1 MSSYLGPGGDE
12 FFCLL
17 NNVLQTNFYFT
28 CLKPDPM
35 TKNCTT
41 YLGAENNENHLE
53 LMSVFGDAFH
63 LQGKLGVTVGI
74 LIEGSIVRDLC
85 LKIVCYQIKFF

>member
-1 MSSYLGPGGDE
+1 
-12 FFCLL
+12 
-17 NNVLQTNFYFT
+17 
-28 CLKPDPM
+28 M
-35 TKNCTT
+35 TKNCST

-63 LQGKLGVTVGI
+63 LQGKLGVTVGV

-85 LKIVCYQIKFF
+85 LKIGYYQIKFFLKDQIKGLCIMMFCTLL